1 MTRENPI
8 TTEHLIYTGLI
19 FVGVLMYIFRP
30 DLYVFTEKIRIG
42 KSLIYLGIGLF
53 ILSRIVKS
61 KKSSE

>member
-1 MTRENPI
+1 MTKDYPI
-8 TTEHLIYTGLI
+8 TIEHLIYFGLI
-19 FVGVLMYIFRP
+19 FVGVLMYVFRP

-42 KSLIYLGIGLF
+42 KGLIYLGIGLF